1 MLAGAGMIFLQ
12 IIYNKNARHENLGPN
27 YFDDSSDILKDNM
40 VLNILLVGLDEIE
53 STQRGRSDSMMV
65 ASIDARHGKA
75 KVTSLMRDLWVPIP
89 GHGESKLNA
98 AYAHGGINLL
108 VEVVRSVFGLKID
121 RYVIVDFKKFEDV
134 INNLGGIELELSA
147 KEVNFINTYTSS
159 KRLTGSGRMHLDGNQ
174 ALQFARDRNDPTA
187 DFKRT
192 ERQRSVIEAIVSKLK
207 SLNFAELMS
216 FAGSVIGSVKTNFT
230 MAEVLSLA
238 KNYKKFMNYPLVM
251 NRIPSSA
258 ECKMINRQS
267 VLVADLNLCRKELLD
282 FIYERKVNL
291 YDGGT
296 T

>member
-12 IIYNKNARHENLGPN
+12 IIYNKNARHENLSPN
-27 YFDDSSDILKDNM
+27 YFDDSNNVFKDDM

-53 STQRGRSDSMMV
+53 SKQRGRSDSMMV
-65 ASIDARHGKA
+65 ASVDARHGKV
-75 KVTSLMRDLWVPIP
+75 KITSLMRDLWIPIP
-89 GHGESKLNA
+89 GHGEGKLNA

-147 KEVNFINTYTSS
+147 KEVNFVNTYTSS
-159 KRLTGSGRMHLDGNQ
+159 KRLTGSGKMHLDGNQ
-174 ALQFARDRNDPTA
+174 ALQFSRDRNDPTA

-192 ERQRSVIEAIVSKLK
+192 ERQRSVIEAIINKLK

-216 FAGSVIGSVKTNFT
+216 FAGSIIGSVKTNFT
-230 MAEVLSLA
+230 VAEIFSLA
-238 KNYKKFMNYPLVM
+238 KNYKKFIGYPLIM
-251 NRIPSSA
+251 NRIPSNA
-258 ECKMINRQS
+258 ECKMINTQS
-267 VLVADLNLCRKELLD
+267 ALVANLNVCKEELLN
-282 FIYERKVNL
+282 FIYEWRVNEH
-291 YDGGT
+291 DGGT